1 MGFQAA
7 GGAADLGGQLRRLQQ
22 RHDHQ
27 IAACRKRL
35 DAVLG
40 QCGRVSQQTEGA
52 LRVGLSQ
59 QHDLRGVGVR
69 RIQQPDKAAVP
80 GGLGHQL
87 AQALVAA
94 AGRRDP
100 GNGLTF
106 EVSLLFQLTGTVNQ
120 PAKAHIDADGA
131 DAILIHGIQQ
141 TVDKAVVAAVRALQ
155 SLLRVG
161 KKILLL
167 LLFSQCGTHIHIV
180 AQLAEAAAADVPH
193 CAVCQRHGKAACAV
207 VIHSQ
212 SVHSL
217 SC

>member
-35 DAVLG
+35 DAVFG

-52 LRVGLSQ
+52 LRVCLSQ

-80 GGLGHQL
+80 GGLWHQL

-100 GNGLTF
+100 SNGLTF

-161 KKILLL
+161 KKVLLL

-193 CAVCQRHGKAACAV
+193 RAVCQRHGKAACAV